1 MHNTLMKFK
10 GIRLNKWSQ
19 SQEDL
24 QSMIQWLFQKAF
36 LYGDGEL
43 TSWVSDVSVGGGIH
57 QRGSRWE
64 FLCGDGR
71 DRSNSEYTLYIESIR
86 LEDGFDMR
94 LGKKKNEERVK
105 SLRIWIT
112 EWMVMY
118 FKEMYVIGEIKC
130 LGGTGNGK
138 QEIRF

>member
-71 DRSNSEYTLYIESIR
+71 DLYPDCS
-86 LEDGFDMR
+86 G
-94 LGKKKNEERVK
+94 GYKN
-105 SLRIWIT
+105 LY
-112 EWMVMY
+112 M
-118 FKEMYVIGEIKC
+118 C
-130 LGGTGNGK
+130 
-138 QEIRF
+138 